1 MAPPPATIAQI
12 HERFPAVAFAGTLGG
27 QQFSAQQT
35 TLNAAVTCKGIG
47 LHSGAEL
54 TMRLVPAAA
63 DTGVVFIRTDIA
75 DRDEASIP
83 ALFGSV
89 CDVTPVDQDWK
100 QPRACGWHD

>member
-63 DTGVVFIRTDIA
+63 IR
-75 DRDEASIP
+75 
-83 ALFGSV
+83 ALFLSGQILPTVMKLPFLPFSAACV
-89 CDVTPVDQDWK
+89 MSPCRPRLE